1 VQSKF
6 KLQNLSYGISPKSIQ
21 TYYKYGSSKVS
32 NLTISMSQ
40 NTFGQLFR
48 VTTFG
53 ESHGKAVGVV
63 VDGCPSGLEL
73 VEKDIQVELDRRKP
87 GQSSITTPRKEEDK
101 VQILSGVFEGK
112 TTGAPIAM
120 IVWNKNQ
127 KSQDYN
133 HLKNLFRPGHAD
145 MTFSQKYKHRD
156 PRGGGRSSARI
167 MIARVAAGA
176 IAKKFLKQIAGIE
189 FLAWTQEIGEIK
201 AYQKD
206 YSWLSFDTSRLTL
219 KSISFEY
226 LQDIFD
232 NYTPEI
238 AKFRLQPY
246 YQSIQQTAE
255 FISSS
260 INQNRQGQSI
270 QLVILDQKNQ
280 HFLGL
285 GSILLAG
292 TGTPEL
298 TVWIKKD
305 SQSEG
310 YELEA
315 IEFLKSWADKNLNYE
330 YMKYQVDTKDAYSL
344 STLEALKLQVADKY
358 PLKTQAGNTLNLL
371 EYHINSQ
378 VSQDLQ
384 TIDTLQ
390 QILSKTKHTN
400 A

>member
-1 VQSKF
+1 
-6 KLQNLSYGISPKSIQ
+6 
-21 TYYKYGSSKVS
+21 
-32 NLTISMSQ
+32 MSQ

-206 YSWLSFDTSRLTL
+206 YSRLSFDTSRLTL